1 MDRNYTISVIGG
13 ALGLLLVICGG
24 FVLYEH
30 WARQQFDAS
39 LPPAP
44 QTVITENT
52 ENLDKQPP
60 SSVTT
65 AKPETQSQREMP
77 SPDIDAV
84 KPDVPEIQ
92 TEETAVLDDAL
103 LDMFEEQ
110 ALSALRESVD
120 ITNEELNNE
129 ELVEAIEEEYGH
141 SPEVDVMS
149 DVMDKIQTG
158 TATLD
163 DLIDMTEA
171 SIAIAPGDSQGGQQ
185 VLEILRAAL
194 DSGATVMMLKNVPGG
209 LPSNG
214 QAILVGTSDW
224 KNLPEGTKIT
234 IQYDDGTTVD
244 FDESDME
251 GATVI
256 K

>member
-30 WARQQFDAS
+30 WARQRFDAS

-44 QTVITENT
+44 QENT
-52 ENLDKQPP
+52 ENLDRQPP
-60 SSVTT
+60 SSVMTT
-65 AKPETQSQREMP
+65 KPDTQSEQAMLA
-77 SPDIDAV
+77 PDIEAEEPDAH
-84 KPDVPEIQ
+84 ETQ
-92 TEETAVLDDAL
+92 TEEAAALDNAL

-120 ITNEELNNE
+120 ITDEELNNE
-129 ELVEAIEEEYGH
+129 ELVAAIEEEYGH
-141 SPEVDVMS
+141 SPEVDVVS
-149 DVMDKIQTG
+149 DVMDKVQTG

-163 DLIDMTEA
+163 DLIDMIEV
-171 SIAIAPGDSQGGQQ
+171 SITIAPGDWQPLSQ
-185 VLEILRAAL
+185 VLEILLVAKH
-194 DSGATVMMLKNVPGG
+194 SGGATVMMLKDVPGG
-209 LPSNG
+209 LPSSG
-214 QAILVGTSDW
+214 QAILIGTPDM
-224 KNLPEGTKIT
+224 KNRLEGGKIT
-234 IQYDDGTTVD
+234 IQYDDGTTIEL
-244 FDESDME
+244 DESDME

>member
-24 FVLYEH
+24 FVLYER
-30 WARQQFDAS
+30 WARQRFDAS

-52 ENLDKQPP
+52 ENFDRQPP

-65 AKPETQSQREMP
+65 TKHETQSEREMP
-77 SPDIDAV
+77 APDIEAVEPDAH
-84 KPDVPEIQ
+84 ETQ
-92 TEETAVLDDAL
+92 TEEAAALDDAL

-120 ITNEELNNE
+120 ITDEELNNE

-163 DLIDMTEA
+163 DLINMIEV
-171 SIAIAPGDSQGGQQ
+171 SIAIAPGGSQGGN
-185 VLEILRAAL
+185 
-194 DSGATVMMLKNVPGG
+194 K
-209 LPSNG
+209 
-214 QAILVGTSDW
+214 
-224 KNLPEGTKIT
+224 
-234 IQYDDGTTVD
+234 
-244 FDESDME
+244 F
-251 GATVI
+251 
-256 K
+256 

>member
-30 WARQQFDAS
+30 WARQRFDAS

-44 QTVITENT
+44 QENT
-52 ENLDKQPP
+52 ENLDRQPP
-60 SSVTT
+60 SSVMT
-65 AKPETQSQREMP
+65 AKPDTQSEQEMP
-77 SPDIDAV
+77 APNIDAIE
-84 KPDVPEIQ
+84 PDASEIQ
-92 TEETAVLDDAL
+92 TEESAVLDDAL

-120 ITNEELNNE
+120 ITDEELNNE
-129 ELVEAIEEEYGH
+129 ELVQAIEEEYGH
-141 SPEVDVMS
+141 SPEVDVVS
-149 DVMDKIQTG
+149 DVMDRIQTG

-171 SIAIAPGDSQGGQQ
+171 SIAIVPGDWQPISQL
-185 VLEILRAAL
+185 LEILLVAK
-194 DSGATVMMLKNVPGG
+194 DSGGATVMMLKNVPGG
-209 LPSNG
+209 LPSSG
-214 QAILVGTSDW
+214 QAILIGTQDM
-224 KNLPEGTKIT
+224 KYLPESAKIT
-234 IQYDDGTTVD
+234 IQFDDGTTVEL
-244 FDESDME
+244 DESDMK

>member
-13 ALGLLLVICGG
+13 AVGLLLVICGG

-30 WARQQFDAS
+30 WARQRFDAS

-44 QTVITENT
+44 QENT
-52 ENLDKQPP
+52 ENLDRRPP

-65 AKPETQSQREMP
+65 AKPDTQSQQEMP
-77 SPDIDAV
+77 TPNIDAV
-84 KPDVPEIQ
+84 EPDTPETQ
-92 TEETAVLDDAL
+92 TEESAVLDDAL

-120 ITNEELNNE
+120 ITDEELNNE
-129 ELVEAIEEEYGH
+129 ELVQAIEEEYGH
-141 SPEVDVMS
+141 SPEVDVVS
-149 DVMDKIQTG
+149 DVMDRIQTD

-163 DLIDMTEA
+163 DLVDMIEV
-171 SIAIAPGDSQGGQQ
+171 SITIAPGNSQGVQQ
-185 VLEILRAAL
+185 VLAALRAAR

-209 LPSNG
+209 LPSGG
-214 QAILVGTSDW
+214 QAILIGTSDW
-224 KNLPEGTKIT
+224 KDLPEGAKIT
-234 IQYDDGTTVD
+234 IQHVDGPTVD
-244 FDESDME
+244 LDESVLE
-251 GATVI
+251 GVRII

>member
-1 MDRNYTISVIGG
+1 MERNYTISVIGG

-24 FVLYEH
+24 FMLYEH
-30 WARQQFDAS
+30 WARQRFDAS

-44 QTVITENT
+44 QENT
-52 ENLDKQPP
+52 ENLDRQPP

-65 AKPETQSQREMP
+65 AKSETQSQQEMP
-77 SPDIDAV
+77 SPNIDTEEANA
-84 KPDVPEIQ
+84 PETQ
-92 TEETAVLDDAL
+92 TEDSAALDDAL

-120 ITNEELNNE
+120 ITDEELNNE
-129 ELVEAIEEEYGH
+129 ELVAAIEEEYGH
-141 SPEVDVMS
+141 SPEVDVVS
-149 DVMDKIQTG
+149 DVMDRIQTG

-163 DLIDMTEA
+163 DLTEMIEV
-171 SIAIAPGDSQGGQQ
+171 SITIAPGDSQGVQQ
-185 VLEILRAAL
+185 VLAALRAAR

-209 LPSNG
+209 LPSGG
-214 QAILVGTSDW
+214 QAILIGTPDM
-224 KNLPEGTKIT
+224 KRIPEGGKIT
-234 IQYDDGTTVD
+234 IQYDDGTTVEL
-244 FDESDME
+244 DESDME